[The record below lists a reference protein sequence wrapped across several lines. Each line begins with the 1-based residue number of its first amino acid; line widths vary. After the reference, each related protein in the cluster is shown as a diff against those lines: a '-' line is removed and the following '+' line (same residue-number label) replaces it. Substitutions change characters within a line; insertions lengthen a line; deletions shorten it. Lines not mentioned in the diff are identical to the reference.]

1 MKVGSPLP
9 IAACRMFAAILV
21 TIGARG

>member
-1 MKVGSPLP
+1 MKVGGPLP
-9 IAACRMFAAILV
+9 IAAGRMFAVILV

>member
-9 IAACRMFAAILV
+9 IAAGRMFAAILV
-21 TIGARG
+21 TTGARG